1 MILVTG
7 AAGKTSK
14 AIVKARANR
23 GTRVRALVRRP
34 RQIAALKS
42 LGAAEV
48 SVGSFDEANALSSAV
63 TGAQAIYH
71 ICPNVSRDEVRF
83 ARAVAAAAKAHG
95 VTRFVYHSVLHPQ
108 IAAMPHHWEKMRVEE
123 MLIAGDFDVTFMQP
137 TAYMQNILGAWHGI
151 VADGVLVIP
160 YPAATRLSLVDL
172 ADVGEAAA
180 RVLTTDGHSGAA
192 YQLVGT
198 APLTQSEVAAA
209 ISAALG
215 KTVRI
220 AEETVE
226 AWEERMRGARLGD
239 YERSTLAAMLRYYAR
254 HGLIGSPNMLRWLL
268 GREPTGLAQFLGRQR
283 NDGL

>member
-1 MILVTG
+1 
-7 AAGKTSK
+7 
-14 AIVKARANR
+14 
-23 GTRVRALVRRP
+23 
-34 RQIAALKS
+34 
-42 LGAAEV
+42 
-48 SVGSFDEANALSSAV
+48 
-63 TGAQAIYH
+63 
-71 ICPNVSRDEVRF
+71 VRF

-239 YERSTLAAMLRYYAR
+239 YERSTLAAMLRAITQ
-254 HGLIGSPNMLRWLL
+254 G
-268 GREPTGLAQFLGRQR
+268 TGLSAVPICCAGCSGASQPALRSSSADSETTACKRKRLKCHMRAGGCARISCIFT
-283 NDGL
+283 